1 MKRLV
6 LLLLLIAVSLSLS
19 ASSLLVGIEGGY
31 SYSMIQ
37 TSTGWTGTYNTNGH
51 GFDIAMPV
59 EYRFNDWFSLS
70 SGIRWMMKSS
80 EYIKTSADG
89 ENILEEYTRMHHVV
103 EIPLTLRFSFSVDDF
118 RFFAGGGAYI
128 GVRTIDVDAGEIR
141 MEISSV
147 DNLSGKKEFYQHVPF
162 EADDNLFDAGIIA
175 ELGASYELGDYG
187 SFYLLGRYQYG
198 LTSLAKGSYVAAHS
212 YFDNICVDIGFLW
225 RVI

>member
-70 SGIRWMMKSS
+70 SGIR
-80 EYIKTSADG
+80 
-89 ENILEEYTRMHHVV
+89 
-103 EIPLTLRFSFSVDDF
+103 
-118 RFFAGGGAYI
+118 
-128 GVRTIDVDAGEIR
+128 
-141 MEISSV
+141 
-147 DNLSGKKEFYQHVPF
+147 
-162 EADDNLFDAGIIA
+162 
-175 ELGASYELGDYG
+175 
-187 SFYLLGRYQYG
+187 
-198 LTSLAKGSYVAAHS
+198 
-212 YFDNICVDIGFLW
+212 
-225 RVI
+225 